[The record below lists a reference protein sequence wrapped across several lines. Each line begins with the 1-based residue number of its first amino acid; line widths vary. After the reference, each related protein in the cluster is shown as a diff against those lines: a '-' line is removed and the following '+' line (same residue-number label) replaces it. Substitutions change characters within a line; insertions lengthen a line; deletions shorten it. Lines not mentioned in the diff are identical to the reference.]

1 MSSFTDVFSRQATG
15 LRYPT
20 KTSEKSPEKKI
31 SSLMKALNK
40 PAGASV
46 GSTPEK
52 VLVVTKDGKR
62 GRGRPRKQKRNAD
75 AMEVDQPKTSE
86 AMDVDPPKDS
96 MKMNQPKKQKVAQTF
111 TIAMT
116 PSKMTMYPSR
126 YDSMEA
132 YVYINA
138 EHVLMKQPNKLPS
151 GEVIKGT
158 IWKKLDRQV
167 SIRGAVS
174 IELQKKLAEAMLSK
188 TRSVLEVHSPEFV
201 NDMPTF
207 KLTKNNQ

>member
-1 MSSFTDVFSRQATG
+1 MSSFTDAFSRPATG

-20 KTSEKSPEKKI
+20 KTPEKKD
-31 SSLMKALNK
+31 LRK
-40 PAGASV
+40 V
-46 GSTPEK
+46 STPEK
-52 VLVVTKDGKR
+52 VPVVATEGKR

-75 AMEVDQPKTSE
+75 AMEVDQPKISE
-86 AMDVDPPKDS
+86 AMDVDPPQVSDS
-96 MKMNQPKKQKVAQTF
+96 IKMNQPKKQKVAQTF

-116 PSKMTMYPSR
+116 PSKMTLYPSR

-138 EHVLMKQPNKLPS
+138 DHVLMKQPKTYPS
-151 GEVIKGT
+151 GGVIKGT
-158 IWKKLDRQV
+158 VWKKLNRQV
-167 SIRGAVS
+167 SVRGAVS

-207 KLTKNNQ
+207 KLTKNN

>member
-1 MSSFTDVFSRQATG
+1 MSSFTDAFSRPATG
-15 LRYPT
+15 LRYST
-20 KTSEKSPEKKI
+20 KTSEKKGLRK
-31 SSLMKALNK
+31 
-40 PAGASV
+40 V

-52 VLVVTKDGKR
+52 VPVVAKDGKR
-62 GRGRPRKQKRNAD
+62 GRGRPRKQKRKAD
-75 AMEVDQPKTSE
+75 AMEVDQPKSSE
-86 AMDVDPPKDS
+86 AMDVDPPKIPDS
-96 MKMNQPKKQKVAQTF
+96 IEMNQPKKQKVQTF

-116 PSKMTMYPSR
+116 PSKMTLYPSR

-138 EHVLMKQPNKLPS
+138 DHVLMKQPNKQPS

-158 IWKKLDRQV
+158 VWKKLDRQV
-167 SIRGAVS
+167 SVRGAVS

-207 KLTKNNQ
+207 KLTKNN